1 MINEKIESPTASA
14 HTALQSAMKVI
25 TTIDTTLLCGVLD
38 FAGKKYYLDLTDFNA
53 FVLAG
58 KKFNFIS
65 ETDVYPSYL
74 YNYKRVSL
82 LEHVFVY
89 NSSNINYVFKNN
101 NPHDLR
107 RSNVEIYHK
116 YHDIVKENYNVI
128 DYIQGHHY
136 TVGNDAY
143 VIKNPMWKIMTS
155 KNEEQLLMYCEKDT
169 LCILSA
175 ESYQKIMDY
184 EKIHNSGKKLTFYK
198 HQNGYILCSIASLF
212 IHQIIMNCYGNG
224 KGTKNVSVDHI
235 DRNQLNNTMENL
247 RVATREEQEQN
258 SKGIMADTK
267 RARKH
272 NAKPLPEGITQ
283 DMMKR
288 YVNYYHEFLDKEETK
303 IREYFKIEKHPKL
316 GKIWIGTKSN
326 KVSIMEKLR
335 LINKVVDDLA
345 QDIYPEKNDIGLPT
359 YVTIKN
365 ERNKFHM
372 VFDKKDDEKRFN
384 LRMVLP
390 ENYNLEEQLGIFREK
405 VKTKYE
411 IEI

>member
-1 MINEKIESPTASA
+1 MINGKIELPTASA
-14 HTALQSAMKVI
+14 HTALQATMKVT

-38 FAGKKYYLDLTDFNA
+38 FAGKKYYLDLPDFNT

-58 KKFNFIS
+58 KKFNFVN
-65 ETDVYPSYL
+65 ETDAYPSYL
-74 YNYKRVSL
+74 YNYKRFSL
-82 LEHVFVY
+82 LEHIFVY

-107 RSNVEIYHK
+107 RSNVDIYHK

-128 DYIQGHHY
+128 EYIQGHY
-136 TVGNDAY
+136 LTVGNDAY
-143 VIKNPMWKIMTS
+143 VIKNPIWKIMTN
-155 KNEEQLLMYCEKDT
+155 KNEELLLMYCEKDT
-169 LCILSA
+169 LCILSR
-175 ESYQKIMDY
+175 ESYQKIVDY
-184 EKIHNSGKKLTFYK
+184 EKSENNNKKMTFYK
-198 HQNGYILCSIASLF
+198 HQNGYILCSNISLF
-212 IHQIIMNCYGNG
+212 IHQIITNCHGNG

-235 DRNQLNNTMENL
+235 DRNPLNNTMENL

-258 SKGIMADTK
+258 SKGIMAETK

-288 YVNYYHEFLDKEETK
+288 YVNYYHEFIDKDQTK
-303 IREYFKIEKHPKL
+303 SREYFKIEKHPKL

-326 KVSIMEKLR
+326 KIPILEKLR
-335 LINKVVDDLA
+335 LVNKVVADLEH
-345 QDIYPEKNDIGLPT
+345 DIYPENNDTGLPT

-365 ERNKFHM
+365 ERDKLHM
-372 VFDKKDDEKRFN
+372 VFDKKENEKRFN

-390 ENYNLEEQLGIFREK
+390 ENYNIEEQLGIFREK
-405 VKTKYE
+405 IKSKYE
-411 IEI
+411 LEI

>member
-14 HTALQSAMKVI
+14 HTALQSAMKVT
-25 TTIDTTLLCGVLD
+25 TTIDTTLLCGLLD
-38 FAGKKYYLDLTDFNA
+38 FGGKIYYLDLNDFNK

-74 YNYKRVSL
+74 YNYKRFSL
-82 LEHVFVY
+82 LEHIFVY

-175 ESYQKIMDY
+175 KSYQKIMDY

-224 KGTKNVSVDHI
+224 QGTKNVSVDHI

-247 RVATREEQEQN
+247 RIATREEQEQN
-258 SKGIMADTK
+258 SKGIMHDTK

-283 DMMKR
+283 DMMRK
-288 YVNYYHEFLDKEETK
+288 YVGYYHEYLDKEETK
-303 IREYFKIEKHPKL
+303 TREYFKIETHPKL

-326 KVSIMEKLR
+326 KIPIMEKLR
-335 LINKVVDDLA
+335 LINKVVDDLE

-359 YVTIKN
+359 HVTIKN

-405 VKTKYE
+405 IKTKYE